1 MTKNTKKL
9 VTTALVAALYATV
22 TLALGFISYGSI
34 QFRLSEVMTLLPL
47 ISKEY
52 ILGLTLG
59 CLLANILGPGGVP
72 DIIFGTLATFISVYL
87 VYLTGKYM
95 KYKKS
100 TVLVASLWPVIINAI
115 IVGLELN
122 IFFGLPLL
130 LSMIQVGFGQFVVIT
145 IIGVPLFKSV
155 NNKYGKKLKNMF

>member
-72 DIIFGTLATFISVYL
+72 DIIFGTLATLISVYL